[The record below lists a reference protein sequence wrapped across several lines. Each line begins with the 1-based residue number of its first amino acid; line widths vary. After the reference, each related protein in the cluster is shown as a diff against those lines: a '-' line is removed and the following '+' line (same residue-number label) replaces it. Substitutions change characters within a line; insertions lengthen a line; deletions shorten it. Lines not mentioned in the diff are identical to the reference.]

1 MRLED
6 SLTGFLIL
14 LGAAGMAA
22 SIGGTRQI
30 LQLLKETHYVRFW
43 QVLSAIILFLVLGF
57 LGAAALVLSDHKED
71 LQILIGVIFFFT
83 ALFVFLVVRLGY
95 LTIREL
101 QNIREAAESASLA
114 KSQFVANMSHE
125 LRTPLNA
132 IIGYSEMLE
141 EEAEESSLTGFVPD
155 LQKIRTAGKHLLALI
170 NDILDL
176 AKIEAGK
183 MSLYIE
189 IFDLTKLL
197 SEVVATVRPLVDN
210 NGNQLTFRCATDIGY
225 MKGDPTKVR
234 QSLLNLLSNAT
245 KFTRN
250 GRIELA
256 AWRETGPAAGSGVG
270 SSHSGG
276 QSTWICFRVKDSGIG
291 MTRSQMA
298 NVFREF
304 TQADPSTTRKY
315 GGTGLGLTISKRF
328 CQLMGGDIT
337 VESEIGKGATFTIRL
352 PAEAP
357 RRGEAEMMIE
367 STVEVLRPDSATIL
381 VVDDDGMARDFLR
394 RTLGKEGYRVVS
406 APSGPDAL
414 RLAETEKPAV
424 ITLDLQMPG
433 MDGHSV
439 LRALKKNPKSSHIPV
454 VMISIQDERNMAFGL
469 GASEFL
475 TKPIQRE
482 QLIALVRRF
491 TSERH
496 GRSALLIEHE
506 GAARSLFQ
514 RLLEREGWSVA
525 VADSGRAG
533 LEHLRERMPDL
544 VLLELRLPE
553 GDSFQFLEE
562 LQRSERGRAVPVVA
576 LTDQEPS
583 SEERT
588 RIEGK
593 VQAVVLKNLSDHE
606 ELLVSV
612 RRALA

>member
-6 SLTGFLIL
+6 FLTGFLIL

-30 LQLLKETHYVRFW
+30 LLLLKETHYVRFW
-43 QVLSAIILFLVLGF
+43 QVLSAIILLLVLGF

-141 EEAEESSLTGFVPD
+141 EEAEESNLTTFVPD

-210 NGNQLTFRCATDIGY
+210 NSNQLTFRCAADIGY
-225 MKGDPTKVR
+225 MKSDPTKVR
-234 QSLLNLLSNAT
+234 QSLLNLLSNAS

-250 GRIELA
+250 GRIELS
-256 AWRETGPAAGSGVG
+256 AWRETAPAPGGGPGTASSGA
-270 SSHSGG
+270 
-276 QSTWICFRVKDSGIG
+276 QATWICFRVKDSGIG

-337 VESEIGKGATFTIRL
+337 AESEIGKGATFTIRL

-357 RRGEAEMMIE
+357 RRGEAEMMVE
-367 STVEVLRPDSATIL
+367 STVEVLRPDSPTIL

-406 APSGPDAL
+406 APGGPDAL

-433 MDGHSV
+433 MDGHAV

-454 VMISIQDERNMAFGL
+454 VMISVQDERTMAFGL
-469 GASEFL
+469 GASEVM

-496 GRSALLIEHE
+496 GRSALLVENE

-525 VADSGRAG
+525 VADSVRTG
-533 LEHLRERMPDL
+533 LEYVRERVPEL
-544 VLLELRLPE
+544 VLLALRLPE
-553 GDSFQFLEE
+553 EDSLQFVEE
-562 LQRSERGRAVPVVA
+562 LRRSGRGGAVPIVA
-576 LTDQEPS
+576 LADQEPTP
-583 SEERT
+583 EERA
-588 RIEGK
+588 RFEGK
-593 VQAVVLKNLSDHE
+593 VQAVVLKNLADHE
-606 ELLVSV
+606 ELLASV
-612 RRALA
+612 RRAVA